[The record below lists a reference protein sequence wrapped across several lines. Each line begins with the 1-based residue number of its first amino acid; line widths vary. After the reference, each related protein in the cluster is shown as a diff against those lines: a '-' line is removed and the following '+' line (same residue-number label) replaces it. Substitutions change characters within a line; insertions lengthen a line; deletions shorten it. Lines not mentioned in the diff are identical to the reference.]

1 VGARRRFH
9 RCRNGQLFDDLLGAM
24 KQGIRRKLFAGWHSG
39 FVRWASFVIW
49 LLLFFGGLITVGS
62 PNRLLPEAV
71 GWVML
76 TIAAVSLTT
85 TMNYWVHL
93 LPVLF
98 GYGALNGLIAA
109 VNGHLG
115 TDVSKPISRAHGGMM
130 TACFV
135 GCALLTARF
144 RRPVTVADRLGIL
157 GAFAAVVFGA
167 VDEQIS
173 PTASILMFCAVLAA
187 VVFDVL
193 PCGPPKR
200 RAQPRPT
207 GDAS

>member
-1 VGARRRFH
+1 
-9 RCRNGQLFDDLLGAM
+9 M
-24 KQGIRRKLFAGWHSG
+24 KQRVKRELFAGWHSG
-39 FVRWASFVIW
+39 FVRWASLVIW

-62 PNRLLPEAV
+62 PNRQLPAAV

-76 TIAAVSLTT
+76 AIAAVSLMA
-85 TMNYWVHL
+85 TMSYWAHL

-115 TDVSKPISRAHGGMM
+115 TDASKPISRVHAGMM

-135 GCALLTARF
+135 GCALLTVRF

-157 GAFAAVVFGA
+157 GAFAAVVFG
-167 VDEQIS
+167 VFDEQAS
-173 PTASILMFCAVLAA
+173 PTASILMLCAVLAA

-193 PCGPPKR
+193 PFGPLKR
-200 RAQPRPT
+200 RALR
-207 GDAS
+207 